1 MVIYMC
7 VCVCI
12 YIYIYIVLKIAIKS
26 TWWWLLCSKNILPWL
41 VLLELFAI
49 NLVILGVVDE
59 KEIVCHPQMQ
69 GRDKTVTEMTDLLLF
84 SLSLF
89 FSLSL

>member
-1 MVIYMC
+1 M
-7 VCVCI
+7 
-12 YIYIYIVLKIAIKS
+12 YIVLKIAIKS

-59 KEIVCHPQMQ
+59 KEMVCHPQMES
-69 GRDKTVTEMTDLLLF
+69 RDKTVTEMTDLSLISRSPL
-84 SLSLF
+84 SLSL
-89 FSLSL
+89 SLSLSLV